1 MATLWYNGD
10 SDDKG
15 AYINRVYTTGRS
27 SVPAASVFDDFTI
40 RDSQTWNITEIW
52 SNNFNAPPST
62 TALWSIR
69 SGMSPGNGGTVL
81 FSGTS
86 PVTQTLT
93 GRFRSRIQSNG
104 WVFVDPEYQ
113 FKVSGLNINLA
124 SGTYWLQV
132 SPYSSGD
139 VSVGTTSGANSV
151 GTRPENSNN
160 ALWKWDGVDPN
171 LRNYDRIE
179 QNFSMGV
186 GNDDGKQPPASPP
199 IPAFTTEGIIFVL
212 SPNSD
217 RVNLIEYPQ
226 ANNKFV
232 LAFDGDDFVQG
243 TRSFDSIN
251 GNQGND
257 EIRGGAG
264 DDFIL
269 GGKDNDLLYGDEGN
283 DILNGNKNDDVV
295 RGGWGNDTANGGQ
308 GNDIVLGDEGDD
320 ILSGDFGIDT
330 LWGGSGNDQFFLRAD
345 RNQALGLSNTASKWQ
360 LADIITDF
368 STPNMRSPR
377 LNPNESDKIVL
388 NNGLS
393 FVQLAFEA
401 ISINVD
407 GVQTRPATAI
417 KIGSNGDYLGVLLN
431 INPND
436 LRAEDFIT
444 VNSLP

>member
-1 MATLWYNGD
+1 MAILWYNGD

-15 AYINRVYTTGRS
+15 AYINRIDTTGRS
-27 SVPAASVFDDFTI
+27 TVNAAYMFDDFTVPN
-40 RDSQTWNITEIW
+40 SQTWNVTEIW

-86 PVTQTLT
+86 PLTQTLT
-93 GRFRSRIQSNG
+93 GRFSSRIDPNG
-104 WVFVDPEYQ
+104 WVSVNPEYQ
-113 FKVSGLNINLA
+113 FKVSGLNINLG

-139 VSVGTTSGANSV
+139 VSAATTSGANSV

-160 ALWKWDGVDPN
+160 ALWKWEPIFN
-171 LRNYDRIE
+171 HNYDRIE

-186 GNDDGKQPPASPP
+186 GNDDGKQPPAIPP
-199 IPAFTTEGIIFVL
+199 IPAFTAQGMMFVL
-212 SPNSD
+212 STNSD
-217 RVNLIEYPQ
+217 RVNIADYPE
-226 ANNKFV
+226 AIGKSI
-232 LAFDGDDFVQG
+232 LALDGDDFVQG
-243 TRSFDSIN
+243 TESSDTIN

-257 EIRGGAG
+257 EIRGNRG
-264 DDFIL
+264 DDFLL

-320 ILSGDFGIDT
+320 ILSGDLGIDT
-330 LWGGSGNDQFFLRAD
+330 LSGGSGNDQFFLRAD
-345 RNQALGLSNTASKWQ
+345 RNQALGLSNTAGQWQ

-368 STPNMRSPR
+368 RTPNMREPHP
-377 LNPNESDKIVL
+377 NPNESDKIVL

-393 FVQLAFEA
+393 FAQLAFEA